1 MVKELVEMT
10 DEQMVAD
17 HNETVRKYKDLQVKY
32 INLQVKYIR
41 LAAVLRELR
50 GVEKTYHEIIA
61 EHDDWEQLN
70 QQKLNSTSEER

>member
-32 INLQVKYIR
+32 IR

-50 GVEKTYHEIIA
+50 GVEKTCHEIIA

-70 QQKLNSTSEER
+70 QQKLNSTNEER

>member
-17 HNETVRKYKDLQVKY
+17 HNELVRKYKD
-32 INLQVKYIR
+32 LQVKYIR

-50 GVEKTYHEIIA
+50 GVEKTCHEIIA

-70 QQKLNSTSEER
+70 QQKLNSTNEERQ

>member
-17 HNETVRKYKDLQVKY
+17 HNELVRKY
-32 INLQVKYIR
+32 NALQVKYIR

-50 GVEKTYHEIIA
+50 GVEKTCHEIIA

-70 QQKLNSTSEER
+70 QQKLNSTNEERY